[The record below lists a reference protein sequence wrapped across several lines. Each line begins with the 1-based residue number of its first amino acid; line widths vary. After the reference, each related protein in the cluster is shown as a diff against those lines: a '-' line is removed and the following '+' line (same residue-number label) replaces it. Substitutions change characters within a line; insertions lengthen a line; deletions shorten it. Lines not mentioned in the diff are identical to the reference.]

1 MDSKT
6 RMETAWAFKEAD
18 RVPIEL
24 RISARAKELPEARRL
39 AEFEANEA
47 DNFFC
52 FGPFD
57 WGFLGLDSEYSEEV
71 IEDVPGEFKRIKR
84 THSTPAGVFWAIT
97 RHTHGEL
104 DAGDYH
110 WERRYIDTIDE
121 FERVAKASR
130 RARPFD
136 ANVYEADCAKVG
148 DRGIAQIWLQHPLGN
163 LVRKAKM
170 EAIYAWLLAENEL
183 VHAFLESCASQLVES
198 VRALDGRVVRPAFLS
213 AALEMLTPP
222 WLGRDGFEEFV
233 FPYDKRV
240 NDAIHAIGGRHRAHC
255 HGNSGQYLD
264 RFAEMGIDAIEPLEP
279 PPYGDNDLARAK
291 REVSGRMLLSGN
303 IPSQN
308 FLRMSEADIRQAVK
322 EAIQAGAPGGGFT
335 LCCTGGGCG
344 TGGLKSI
351 EQLHAVIPKV
361 EAYLDAA
368 IEYGQYPIKT

>member
-6 RMETAWAFKEAD
+6 RIETAWAFEEAD
-18 RVPIEL
+18 RVPIGL

-39 AEFEANEA
+39 AEFEENEA

-97 RHTHGEL
+97 THMHGEM

-110 WERRYIDTIDE
+110 WERRYIDTVEE
-121 FERVAKASR
+121 FERLAKAPR
-130 RARPFD
+130 HARPFD
-136 ANVYEADCAKVG
+136 GSAYEADYAKVG
-148 DRGIAQIWLQHPLGN
+148 NRGVVQIWIQHPLGS
-163 LVRKAKM
+163 LVRSAKM
-170 EAIYAWLLAENEL
+170 EEIYAWLLAENEL
-183 VHAFLESCASQLVES
+183 VHTFLESYTSRVVES
-198 VRALDGRVVRPAFLS
+198 VRALDGQVHAPVFLS

-222 WLGRDGFEEFV
+222 WLGRDAFEEFA

-255 HGNSGQYLD
+255 HGNCGQYLE

-291 REVSGRMLLSGN
+291 RQVGGRMLLSGN

-308 FLRMSEADIRQAVK
+308 FLRMSKDEIRQAVK
-322 EAIQAGAPGGGFT
+322 DAIQAGAPGGGFT
-335 LCCTGGGCG
+335 LSCTGGGSG
-344 TGGLKSI
+344 TGGLKNI
-351 EQLHAVIPKV
+351 EQLHAIIPKA

-368 IEYGQYPIKT
+368 LEYGQYPIKT